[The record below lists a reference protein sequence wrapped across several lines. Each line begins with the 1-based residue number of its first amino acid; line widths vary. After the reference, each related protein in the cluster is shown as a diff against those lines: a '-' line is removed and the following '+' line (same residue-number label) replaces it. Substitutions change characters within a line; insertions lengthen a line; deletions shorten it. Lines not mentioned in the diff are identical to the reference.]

1 MGNFSNKCMHG
12 TLLNMRF
19 YSFERNCVLA
29 LLHVQ
34 YSAEELGGHGGGG
47 EYNVQFGF
55 GWSNG
60 VIIEFLAK
68 YGDILTPDD

>member
-1 MGNFSNKCMHG
+1 
-12 TLLNMRF
+12 MRLF
-19 YSFERNCVLA
+19 VSRFFLA
-29 LLHVQ
+29 Q

-60 VIIEFLAK
+60 VIIEYLTK
-68 YGDILTPDD
+68 YGDMLTADD